1 MAKSESGALTLCTI
15 QQRGLALALAGAALV
30 AWWWRERRERRER
43 RHVRFAEVPG
53 SAVAEL
59 GDNQCN
65 IMEKLE
71 EWAESYGSEGFFEMK
86 LGSRVVVCYTWEQAQ
101 QILALRPWK
110 MIQNSSMSKAKDILA
125 GLVFSEG
132 RQWQRERK
140 LLAPAFNVK
149 NTESYLPAVES
160 VTGQLLKELSQ
171 EMSQQGFADFS
182 ELLVL
187 FGADVMCK
195 TCMGK
200 ELKALETRK
209 ATILDD
215 VKVLGFAIRKR
226 INSWIP
232 YWKLPF
238 LRLDGGAA
246 AAKRVH
252 ERCQQLIAEADPSQ
266 KTIARKM
273 QEMVDGD
280 KFTQK
285 EFLDHLTTIF
295 LGGADTTSRVLCW
308 VFYYLARDPKLQE
321 HVAQEVRDL
330 PEALSA
336 KDLDTLLWVQAVWK
350 ETLRYHSASVYMP
363 LEAHEPATLAGRV
376 VPEGTAVWIA
386 IRHILRNDPAMK
398 CMGDNLREYRPS
410 RWLSSGLIQHE
421 PLDALAYGHGSRI
434 CIGMPLANYT
444 GLVVMA
450 RVVQHFVLE
459 WRGETVPEVSY
470 GLTGNLQAGPVAI
483 HLRPRGPEVCN
494 EVRPRTAVSLMD
506 LGPDALVEIYD
517 FPTGRGFRALQ
528 PLQKGQVYL
537 KVPLEKCWSA
547 VRARQDYKELQ
558 TLSLATDEDVM
569 ALHLLLEKARGE
581 SGWNAEHL
589 RCLPKSFDMLP
600 HWSEDELGLLQEPEL
615 ESTARRLKK
624 QVQSDFSEVLREAKG
639 DCLSLLEAAGGC
651 IRMEYAKF
659 CRWFYFEW
667 IFGSFMH
674 GGFG

>member
-483 HLRPRGPEVCN
+483 HLRPRGPEV
-494 EVRPRTAVSLMD
+494 
-506 LGPDALVEIYD
+506 
-517 FPTGRGFRALQ
+517 
-528 PLQKGQVYL
+528 
-537 KVPLEKCWSA
+537 
-547 VRARQDYKELQ
+547 
-558 TLSLATDEDVM
+558 
-569 ALHLLLEKARGE
+569 
-581 SGWNAEHL
+581 
-589 RCLPKSFDMLP
+589 
-600 HWSEDELGLLQEPEL
+600 
-615 ESTARRLKK
+615 
-624 QVQSDFSEVLREAKG
+624 
-639 DCLSLLEAAGGC
+639 
-651 IRMEYAKF
+651 
-659 CRWFYFEW
+659 
-667 IFGSFMH
+667 
-674 GGFG
+674 

>member
-1 MAKSESGALTLCTI
+1 M
-15 QQRGLALALAGAALV
+15 
-30 AWWWRERRERRER
+30 
-43 RHVRFAEVPG
+43 RFAEVPG

-65 IMEKLE
+65 IKEKLE

-273 QEMVDGD
+273 QDWLRCHC
-280 KFTQK
+280 QK
-285 EFLDHLTTIF
+285 L
-295 LGGADTTSRVLCW
+295 RVLQ
-308 VFYYLARDPKLQE
+308 F
-321 HVAQEVRDL
+321 
-330 PEALSA
+330 S
-336 KDLDTLLWVQAVWK
+336 
-350 ETLRYHSASVYMP
+350 
-363 LEAHEPATLAGRV
+363 
-376 VPEGTAVWIA
+376 
-386 IRHILRNDPAMK
+386 
-398 CMGDNLREYRPS
+398 
-410 RWLSSGLIQHE
+410 
-421 PLDALAYGHGSRI
+421 
-434 CIGMPLANYT
+434 
-444 GLVVMA
+444 
-450 RVVQHFVLE
+450 
-459 WRGETVPEVSY
+459 
-470 GLTGNLQAGPVAI
+470 
-483 HLRPRGPEVCN
+483 
-494 EVRPRTAVSLMD
+494 
-506 LGPDALVEIYD
+506 
-517 FPTGRGFRALQ
+517 GFRRSKTDQ
-528 PLQKGQVYL
+528 
-537 KVPLEKCWSA
+537 
-547 VRARQDYKELQ
+547 
-558 TLSLATDEDVM
+558 LSFRR
-569 ALHLLLEKARGE
+569 LLLLSWTRIDTVLSVFRVELFCPNV
-581 SGWNAEHL
+581 WNKL
-589 RCLPKSFDMLP
+589 R
-600 HWSEDELGLLQEPEL
+600 
-615 ESTARRLKK
+615 
-624 QVQSDFSEVLREAKG
+624 
-639 DCLSLLEAAGGC
+639 
-651 IRMEYAKF
+651 
-659 CRWFYFEW
+659 
-667 IFGSFMH
+667 
-674 GGFG
+674 